1 MPTFEAK
8 IGLVMKIL
16 YYIIYPLWYL
26 LSMLP
31 LRVHYFLSDML
42 FHLLYHLLRYRRRIV
57 RKNLVESFPEKTEA
71 EIDQIERGFYHF
83 FCDYLGESIK
93 MMSITPE
100 EMKRRMTFKGT
111 EIIDAVIE
119 SGGSVAVYLGHF
131 CNWEWVSSL
140 PQWLTPKA
148 VCAQIYHP
156 IENKE
161 FDRLFLKQRG
171 RMGAVSIPMESTLRE
186 ILRYR
191 SEKQPIVVGYI
202 SDQAPHWRNIHHW
215 CDFLHH
221 DTPVLTGTERIVRK
235 VKHEVFYLEMRRV
248 KRGYYE
254 GEFKLITREPDQLPE
269 YELTTRYF
277 KLLEA
282 SICRQ
287 PELYL
292 WSHNRWK
299 RTREEFNEKYEVV
312 NGKVVPKGE
321 EIERLHKIEAE
332 RRKKRK

>member
-1 MPTFEAK
+1 
-8 IGLVMKIL
+8 MKIL

-26 LSMLP
+26 FSMLP
-31 LRVHYFLSDML
+31 LCVLYVVADLL
-42 FHLLYHLLRYRRRIV
+42 FHLLYHVLRYRRRIV
-57 RKNLVESFPEKTEA
+57 RKNLVESFPEKGEE
-71 EIDQIERGFYHF
+71 EIRRIERGFYHF
-83 FCDYLGESIK
+83 FCDYLVESIK

-111 EIIDAVIE
+111 EMVDAVIN
-119 SGGSVAVYLGHF
+119 SGGSVALYLGHF

-140 PQWLTPKA
+140 PLWLTPKA
-148 VCAQIYHP
+148 LCGQIYHP

-191 SEKQPIVVGYI
+191 SEKQPVIIGYI

-215 CDFLHH
+215 CNFLNH
-221 DTPVLTGTERIVRK
+221 DTPVLTGTERIIRK
-235 VKHEVFYLEMRRV
+235 VGHEVFYLEMKRV

-254 GEFKLITREPDQLPE
+254 GEIKLVTRDPGHLEE
-269 YELTTRYF
+269 YELTTKYF
-277 KLLEA
+277 QLLEA
-282 SICRQ
+282 SIRRQ

-332 RRKKRK
+332 RRKKQLGS